1 MRFLSTIFLFVSIF
15 FQSLS
20 AQEITLKGSIS
31 NLGDSIKYIHLSSFN
46 GFQVHKLDNN
56 TFEFK
61 ITGELPQDKVN
72 HAFIVLSKNEYKDSD
87 SLVAALNE
95 RKELHMGKD
104 PIRFIVDAENMN
116 LEVDAKEK
124 TASVEGSKLN
134 KQNLELNAAKTQT
147 MKSWQEGKLSFDDMV
162 EQTFSESLKVLQ
174 NYPNSLLTLEFLN
187 NTYKDPFMETALK
200 NLNPQNIYAAQ
211 TLIAK
216 IKEQNLPKEKVDELL
231 DNYKKLYISNEEM
244 VNIPFPGI
252 KLTSLND
259 DNINIKDLYKD
270 ADYIVVDIWA
280 TWCVPCLQQHPE
292 YERIAGNSKK
302 NVKFI
307 GLSIDEKQANWK
319 NHLNEHPKKYENYWL
334 EKSEVKELHD
344 SLGIQ
349 SYPTYLIINTKTGN
363 LVQIKFPIERME
375 EFLAALE

>member
-20 AQEITLKGSIS
+20 AQEITIKGTIS
-31 NLGDSIKYIHLSSFN
+31 NLGDSIKYIHLSSF
-46 GFQVHKLDNN
+46 QVHKLDNN

-61 ITGELPQDKVN
+61 IPGELPQDQVN
-72 HAFIVLSKNEYKDSD
+72 HAFMVLSKNEYKDSD

-104 PIRFIVDAENMN
+104 PIRFIVDAENMDI
-116 LEVDAKEK
+116 EVDAKEK
-124 TASVEGSKLN
+124 IASVEGSTLN

-147 MKSWQEGKLSFDDMV
+147 MKSWQEGKLSYDDMV

-231 DNYKKLYISNEEM
+231 DNYKKLYKSTEELAE
-244 VNIPFPGI
+244 IPFPTI
-252 KLTSLND
+252 KLTSLQD
-259 DNINIKDLYKD
+259 DTLSIKNLYNQ
-270 ADYIVVDIWA
+270 ADYIVMDIWA

-292 YERIAGNSKK
+292 YERIAGISKK

-307 GLSIDEKQANWK
+307 GLSIDEKQSNWK
-319 NHLNEHPKKYENYWL
+319 NHLKDHPKKYENYWL
-334 EKSEVKELHD
+334 EKAEVKELHD

-363 LVQIKFPIERME
+363 LVQMKFPIERME

>member
-20 AQEITLKGSIS
+20 AQEITLKGTIS

-61 ITGELPQDKVN
+61 IPGELPQDKVN

-104 PIRFIVDAENMN
+104 PIRFIVDAQNMDI
-116 LEVDAKEK
+116 EVDAKEK
-124 TASVEGSKLN
+124 IASVEGSTLN

-147 MKSWQEGKLSFDDMV
+147 MKSWQEGKLSYDDMV

-174 NYPNSLLTLEFLN
+174 NYPNSLLTMEFLN

-231 DNYKKLYISNEEM
+231 DNYKKLYKSTEELAE
-244 VNIPFPGI
+244 IPFPAI
-252 KLTSLND
+252 KLTSLKD
-259 DNINIKDLYKD
+259 DTLSIKNLYNQ
-270 ADYIVVDIWA
+270 ADYIVMDIWA

-292 YERIAGNSKK
+292 YERIAGISKK

-307 GLSIDEKQANWK
+307 GLSIDEKQTNWK

-334 EKSEVKELHD
+334 EKAEVKELHD

>member
-1 MRFLSTIFLFVSIF
+1 MRIFSTIFLFVSIV

-20 AQEITLKGSIS
+20 AQEISIKGTIS

-61 ITGELPQDKVN
+61 IPGDLPKDQVN
-72 HAFIVLSKNEYKDSD
+72 HAYFVLSKNEYKDSE

-95 RKELHMGKD
+95 RKDLHMAKD
-104 PIRFIVDAENMN
+104 PIRFIVDAENMDI
-116 LEVDAKEK
+116 EVDAKEK
-124 TASVEGSKLN
+124 IASVEGSQLN
-134 KQNLELNAAKTQT
+134 KQNLELNVAKTLT

-174 NYPNSLLTLEFLN
+174 NYPNSLLTMEFLN

-216 IKEQNLPKEKVDELL
+216 IKEQNLPKEKVNELL
-231 DNYKKLYISNEEM
+231 DNYKKLYKSSEELAE
-244 VNIPFPGI
+244 IPFPEI
-252 KLTSLND
+252 KLTSLKD
-259 DNINIKDLYKD
+259 DTLSIKDLYKQ
-270 ADYIVVDIWA
+270 ADYIVMDIWA

-292 YERIAGNSKK
+292 YERIAGISKK

-307 GLSIDEKQANWK
+307 GLSIDEKQTNWK

-334 EKSEVKELHD
+334 EKAEVKELHD

>member
-20 AQEITLKGSIS
+20 AQEITIKGTIS

-61 ITGELPQDKVN
+61 IPGELPKDKVN
-72 HAFIVLSKNEYKDSD
+72 HAFMVLSKNEYKDSD
-87 SLVAALNE
+87 SLVDALNE
-95 RKELHMGKD
+95 RKELHMAKD
-104 PIRFIVDAENMN
+104 PIRFIIDAENMK

-124 TASVEGSKLN
+124 IASVEGSQLN

-147 MKSWQEGKLSFDDMV
+147 MKSWQEGKLSYDDMV

-231 DNYKKLYISNEEM
+231 DNYKKLYKSTEELAE
-244 VNIPFPGI
+244 IPFPTI
-252 KLTSLND
+252 KLTSLKD
-259 DNINIKDLYKD
+259 DTLNIKDLYNQ
-270 ADYIVVDIWA
+270 ADYIVMDIWA
-280 TWCVPCLQQHPE
+280 TWCVACLQQHPE
-292 YERIAGNSKK
+292 YERIAGISKK

-307 GLSIDEKQANWK
+307 GLSIDEKQTNWK

-334 EKSEVKELHD
+334 EKAEVKGLHD

>member
-20 AQEITLKGSIS
+20 AQEITLKGTIS

-46 GFQVHKLDNN
+46 GFQAHKLDNN

-61 ITGELPQDKVN
+61 IPGELPQDKVN
-72 HAFIVLSKNEYKDSD
+72 HAFIVLSKNEYRDSD

-95 RKELHMGKD
+95 RKELHVAKD

-116 LEVDAKEK
+116 LEVDAKK
-124 TASVEGSKLN
+124 KIASVEGSTLN

-147 MKSWQEGKLSFDDMV
+147 MKSWQEGKLSYDDMV
-162 EQTFSESLKVLQ
+162 EQTFSESLKVLK
-174 NYPNSLLTLEFLN
+174 NYPNSLLTMEFLN

-216 IKEQNLPKEKVDELL
+216 IKEQNLPKEKIDELL
-231 DNYKKLYISNEEM
+231 DNYKKLYKSTEELAE
-244 VNIPFPGI
+244 IPFPTI
-252 KLTSLND
+252 KLTSLQD
-259 DNINIKDLYKD
+259 DTLSIKDLYNQ
-270 ADYIVVDIWA
+270 ADYIVMDIWA

-292 YERIAGNSKK
+292 YERIAGISKK

-307 GLSIDEKQANWK
+307 GLSIDEKQTNWK
-319 NHLNEHPKKYENYWL
+319 NHLKYHPKKYENYWL

-363 LVQIKFPIERME
+363 LVQMKFPIERMV
-375 EFLAALE
+375 EFLATLD

>member
-20 AQEITLKGSIS
+20 AQEITIKGTIS
-31 NLGDSIKYIHLSSFN
+31 NLGDSIKYIHLSGFN

-61 ITGELPQDKVN
+61 IPGELPQDKVN
-72 HAFIVLSKNEYKDSD
+72 HVFIVLSKNEFRDSD

-104 PIRFIVDAENMN
+104 PIRFIVDAENMDI
-116 LEVDAKEK
+116 EVDAKEK
-124 TASVEGSKLN
+124 IASVEGSTLN
-134 KQNLELNAAKTQT
+134 KQNMELNAAKTQT
-147 MKSWQEGKLSFDDMV
+147 MKSWQEGKLSYDDMV

-174 NYPNSLLTLEFLN
+174 NYPNSLLTMEFLN

-231 DNYKKLYISNEEM
+231 DNYKKLYKSTEELAE
-244 VNIPFPGI
+244 IPFPTI
-252 KLTSLND
+252 KLTSLQED
-259 DNINIKDLYKD
+259 TLSIKNLYNQ
-270 ADYIVVDIWA
+270 ADYIVMDIWA

-292 YERIAGNSKK
+292 YERIAGISKK

-307 GLSIDEKQANWK
+307 GLSIDEKQTNWK

-334 EKSEVKELHD
+334 EKAEVKELHD

-375 EFLAALE
+375 EFLATLD

>member
-1 MRFLSTIFLFVSIF
+1 MRIFSTIILLVSIF

-20 AQEITLKGSIS
+20 AQEITLKGTIS
-31 NLGDSIKYIHLSSFN
+31 NLGESIKYIHLSGFN

-61 ITGELPQDKVN
+61 IPGDLPQDQVN
-72 HAFIVLSKNEYKDSD
+72 HTFTD

-95 RKELHMGKD
+95 RKELHMAKD
-104 PIRFIVDAENMN
+104 PIRFIVDAENMDI
-116 LEVDAKEK
+116 EVDAKEK

-134 KQNLELNAAKTQT
+134 KQNLELNAAKTKT

-174 NYPNSLLTLEFLN
+174 NYPNSLLTIEFLN

-270 ADYIVVDIWA
+270 ADYIVMDIWA

-292 YERIAGNSKK
+292 YERIAGISKK

-307 GLSIDEKQANWK
+307 GLSIDEKQTNWK
-319 NHLNEHPKKYENYWL
+319 NHLNDHPKKYENYWL
-334 EKSEVKELHD
+334 EKAEVKELHD

-375 EFLAALE
+375 EFLATLD

>member
-1 MRFLSTIFLFVSIF
+1 MRFLSTIFLFFSIF

-20 AQEITLKGSIS
+20 AQEITLKGTIS

-61 ITGELPQDKVN
+61 IPGELPQDKVN

-104 PIRFIVDAENMN
+104 PIRFIVDAQNMDI
-116 LEVDAKEK
+116 EVDAKEK
-124 TASVEGSKLN
+124 IASVEGSTLN

-147 MKSWQEGKLSFDDMV
+147 MKSWQEGKLSYDDMV

-174 NYPNSLLTLEFLN
+174 NYPNSLLTMEFLN

-231 DNYKKLYISNEEM
+231 DNYKKLYKSTEELAE
-244 VNIPFPGI
+244 IPFPAI
-252 KLTSLND
+252 KLTSLQD
-259 DNINIKDLYKD
+259 DTLSIKNLYKQ
-270 ADYIVVDIWA
+270 ADYIVMDIWA

-292 YERIAGNSKK
+292 YERIAGISKK

-307 GLSIDEKQANWK
+307 GLSIDEKQTNWK

-334 EKSEVKELHD
+334 EKAEVKELHD

>member
-20 AQEITLKGSIS
+20 AQEITIKGTIS

-61 ITGELPQDKVN
+61 IPGELPQDQVN
-72 HAFIVLSKNEYKDSD
+72 HAFMVLSKNEYKDSD

-104 PIRFIVDAENMN
+104 PIRFIVDAENMDI
-116 LEVDAKEK
+116 EVDAKEK
-124 TASVEGSKLN
+124 IASVEGSTLN

-147 MKSWQEGKLSFDDMV
+147 MKSWQEGKLSYDDMV

-231 DNYKKLYISNEEM
+231 DNYKKLYKSTEELAE
-244 VNIPFPGI
+244 IPFPTI
-252 KLTSLND
+252 KLTSLQD
-259 DNINIKDLYKD
+259 DTLSIKNLYNQ
-270 ADYIVVDIWA
+270 ADYIVMDIWA

-292 YERIAGNSKK
+292 YERIAGISKK

-307 GLSIDEKQANWK
+307 GLSIDEKQSNWK
-319 NHLNEHPKKYENYWL
+319 NHLKDHPKKYENYWL
-334 EKSEVKELHD
+334 EKAEVKELHD

-375 EFLAALE
+375 EFLATLD

>member
-1 MRFLSTIFLFVSIF
+1 
-15 FQSLS
+15 
-20 AQEITLKGSIS
+20 KGSIS

-61 ITGELPQDKVN
+61 IPGELPQDKVN
-72 HAFIVLSKNEYKDSD
+72 HAFIVLSKNEYRDSD

-95 RKELHMGKD
+95 RKELNMGKD
-104 PIRFIVDAENMN
+104 PIRLIVDAENMK

-124 TASVEGSKLN
+124 IASVEGSTLN

-147 MKSWQEGKLSFDDMV
+147 MKSWQEGKLSYDDMV
-162 EQTFSESLKVLQ
+162 EQTFSESLKVLK
-174 NYPNSLLTLEFLN
+174 NYPNSLLTMEFLN

-200 NLNPQNIYAAQ
+200 NLNSQNIYAAQ

-231 DNYKKLYISNEEM
+231 DNYKKLYKSTEELAE
-244 VNIPFPGI
+244 IPFPAI
-252 KLTSLND
+252 KLTSLQD
-259 DNINIKDLYKD
+259 DTLSIKNLYKQ
-270 ADYIVVDIWA
+270 ADYIVMDIWA

-292 YERIAGNSKK
+292 YERIAGISKK

-307 GLSIDEKQANWK
+307 GLSIDEKQTNWK
-319 NHLNEHPKKYENYWL
+319 NHLNEHPKKYENYWF
-334 EKSEVKELHD
+334 EKAEVKELHD

-375 EFLAALE
+375 EFLATLD

>member
-1 MRFLSTIFLFVSIF
+1 MRFLTTIFLFVSIF

-20 AQEITLKGSIS
+20 AQEITLKGTIS

-61 ITGELPQDKVN
+61 IPGELPQDKVN
-72 HAFIVLSKNEYKDSD
+72 HAFIVLSKNEYRDSD

-104 PIRFIVDAENMN
+104 PIRFIVDAENMDI
-116 LEVDAKEK
+116 EVDAKEK
-124 TASVEGSKLN
+124 IASVEGSTLN
-134 KQNLELNAAKTQT
+134 KQNLELNAAKTKT
-147 MKSWQEGKLSFDDMV
+147 MKSWQEGKLSYDDMV

-174 NYPNSLLTLEFLN
+174 NYPNSLLTMEFLN

-231 DNYKKLYISNEEM
+231 DNYKKLYKSTEELAE
-244 VNIPFPGI
+244 IPFPAI
-252 KLTSLND
+252 KLTSLKD
-259 DNINIKDLYKD
+259 DTLSIKNLYNQ
-270 ADYIVVDIWA
+270 ADYIVMDIWA

-292 YERIAGNSKK
+292 YERIAGISKK

-307 GLSIDEKQANWK
+307 GLSIDEKQSNWK
-319 NHLNEHPKKYENYWL
+319 NHLKDHPKKYENYWL
-334 EKSEVKELHD
+334 EKAEVKELHD

-363 LVQIKFPIERME
+363 LVQIKFPIEMME
-375 EFLAALE
+375 EFLATLD

>member
-20 AQEITLKGSIS
+20 AQEITIKGTIS
-31 NLGDSIKYIHLSSFN
+31 NLGDSIKYIHLSGFN

-61 ITGELPQDKVN
+61 IPGELPQDKVN
-72 HAFIVLSKNEYKDSD
+72 HVFIVLSKNEFRDSD

-104 PIRFIVDAENMN
+104 PIRFIVDAENMDI
-116 LEVDAKEK
+116 EVDAKEK
-124 TASVEGSKLN
+124 IASVEGSTLN
-134 KQNLELNAAKTQT
+134 KQNMELNAAKTQT
-147 MKSWQEGKLSFDDMV
+147 MKSWQEGKLSYDDMV

-174 NYPNSLLTLEFLN
+174 NYPNSLLTMEFLN

-231 DNYKKLYISNEEM
+231 DNYKKLYKSTEELAE
-244 VNIPFPGI
+244 IPFHTI
-252 KLTSLND
+252 KLTSLQED
-259 DNINIKDLYKD
+259 TLSIKNLYNQ
-270 ADYIVVDIWA
+270 ADYIVMDIWA

-292 YERIAGNSKK
+292 YERIAGISKK

-307 GLSIDEKQANWK
+307 GLSIDEKQTNWK

-334 EKSEVKELHD
+334 EKAEVKELHD

-375 EFLAALE
+375 EFLATLD

>member
-1 MRFLSTIFLFVSIF
+1 MRFLSTIFLLVSIF

-20 AQEITLKGSIS
+20 AQEITLKGTIS

-61 ITGELPQDKVN
+61 IPGELPQDKVN
-72 HAFIVLSKNEYKDSD
+72 HAFIVLSKNEYRDSD

-104 PIRFIVDAENMN
+104 PIRFIVDAQNMDI
-116 LEVDAKEK
+116 EVDAKEK
-124 TASVEGSKLN
+124 IASVEGSTLN
-134 KQNLELNAAKTQT
+134 KQNLELNSAKTQT
-147 MKSWQEGKLSFDDMV
+147 MKSWQEGKLSYDDMV
-162 EQTFSESLKVLQ
+162 EQIFSESLKVLQ
-174 NYPNSLLTLEFLN
+174 NYPNSLLTMEFLN

-200 NLNPQNIYAAQ
+200 NLTPQNIYAAQ

-231 DNYKKLYISNEEM
+231 DNYKKLYKSTEELAE
-244 VNIPFPGI
+244 IPFPAI
-252 KLTSLND
+252 KLTSLKD
-259 DNINIKDLYKD
+259 DTLSIKNLYNQ
-270 ADYIVVDIWA
+270 ADYIVMDIWA
-280 TWCVPCLQQHPE
+280 TWCAPCLQQHPE
-292 YERIAGNSKK
+292 YERIAGISKK

-307 GLSIDEKQANWK
+307 GLSIDEKQTNWK

-334 EKSEVKELHD
+334 EKAEVKELHD

-375 EFLAALE
+375 EFLATLD

>member
-20 AQEITLKGSIS
+20 AQEITLKGTIS

-61 ITGELPQDKVN
+61 IPGELPQDKVN
-72 HAFIVLSKNEYKDSD
+72 HAFIVLSKNEYRDSD

-104 PIRFIVDAENMN
+104 PIRFIVDAQNMDI
-116 LEVDAKEK
+116 EVDAKEK
-124 TASVEGSKLN
+124 IASVEGSTLN
-134 KQNLELNAAKTQT
+134 KQNLELNSAKTQT
-147 MKSWQEGKLSFDDMV
+147 MKSWQEGKLSYDDMV
-162 EQTFSESLKVLQ
+162 EQIFSESLKVLQ
-174 NYPNSLLTLEFLN
+174 NYPNSLLTMEFLN

-200 NLNPQNIYAAQ
+200 NLTPQNIYAAQ

-231 DNYKKLYISNEEM
+231 DNYKKLYKSTEELAE
-244 VNIPFPGI
+244 IPFPAI
-252 KLTSLND
+252 KLTSLKD
-259 DNINIKDLYKD
+259 DTLSIKNLYNQ
-270 ADYIVVDIWA
+270 ADYIVMDIWA
-280 TWCVPCLQQHPE
+280 TWCAPCLQQHPE
-292 YERIAGNSKK
+292 YERIAGISKK

-307 GLSIDEKQANWK
+307 GLSIDEKQTNWK

-334 EKSEVKELHD
+334 EKAEVKELHD

-375 EFLAALE
+375 EFLATLD